1 MSVRQLVEDF
11 QQLPPATQVA
21 LVVFV
26 LLVVVL
32 LVFFPAAG
40 TSIITFLVALK
51 MLATQQ

>member
-11 QQLPPATQVA
+11 KQLPPATQVA

-40 TSIITFLVALK
+40 TSMITFLVALK
-51 MLATQQ
+51 MLTTQQ